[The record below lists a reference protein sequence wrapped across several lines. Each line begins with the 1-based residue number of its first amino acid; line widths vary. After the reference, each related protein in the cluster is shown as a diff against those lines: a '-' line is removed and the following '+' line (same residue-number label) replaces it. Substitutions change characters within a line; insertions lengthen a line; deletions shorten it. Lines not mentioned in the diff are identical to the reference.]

1 MIAKIAKRVPASSA
15 ALLIGGLLIA
25 APAVAADLGGAPPYA
40 EAPRYG
46 APGPYAYPCCPP
58 SAYYAYPPRFYGYY
72 PGYYVAY
79 PYRPWGWRP
88 WGYRGWGY
96 RGWGHHG
103 WGYRGGGGWGHGGR
117 RW

>member
-40 EAPRYG
+40 EAPRA

-96 RGWGHHG
+96 RGWGH
-103 WGYRGGGGWGHGGR
+103 GGWR